1 MNEQMVTPA
10 VSILAGF
17 FLILTGSAL
26 FSRSAERIVSRF
38 FQGHPR
44 GMRILG
50 ILSLS
55 LPEALLPLI
64 AFWTPA
70 SSRAEGAAGQNLDIG
85 VGAILGAPSFLL
97 LVLWPLYLYR
107 ARMEGPVRPGQLQ
120 KEIPLLLAALTI
132 GLSAGLSHN
141 RLLHLLAG
149 CSLIVL
155 FAWVLIRTRPDPGEY
170 DDDEKPDAFRP
181 VTDSGL
187 FLIASALIVAGPR
200 LFLAGLFSFQKIF
213 PGATPF
219 WISMILSALATESP
233 EALALFLFL
242 RRGKIP
248 LAFDV
253 VWGSISFQLTVP
265 LAIGLFFSPW
275 VLTSRHLFV
284 GGILLGVL
292 LASLA
297 FARKSA

>member
-1 MNEQMVTPA
+1 
-10 VSILAGF
+10 
-17 FLILTGSAL
+17 
-26 FSRSAERIVSRF
+26 
-38 FQGHPR
+38 
-44 GMRILG
+44 
-50 ILSLS
+50 
-55 LPEALLPLI
+55 
-64 AFWTPA
+64 
-70 SSRAEGAAGQNLDIG
+70 
-85 VGAILGAPSFLL
+85 
-97 LVLWPLYLYR
+97 
-107 ARMEGPVRPGQLQ
+107 
-120 KEIPLLLAALTI
+120 LTI
-132 GLSAGLSHN
+132 GLLAGLSHN

-155 FAWVLIRTRPDPGEY
+155 FAWILIRIRPDAGEN
-170 DDDEKPDAFRP
+170 DDHEKTGVFRP

-187 FLIASALIVAGPR
+187 FLLSSALIVAGPR
-200 LFLAGLFSFQKIF
+200 LFLSGLFSFQHIF

-248 LAFDV
+248 LGFDV

-265 LAIGLFFSPW
+265 LAIGLSFSPW
-275 VLTSRHLFV
+275 VLTSRHLFI

-292 LASLA
+292 LVSLA

>member
-1 MNEQMVTPA
+1 MATPA
-10 VSILAGF
+10 VFILTGF

-26 FSRSAERIVSRF
+26 FSRSAERLVSRL

-44 GMRILG
+44 GMRILA

-70 SSRAEGAAGQNLDIG
+70 SSRPDGAAGQNLDIG

-107 ARMEGPVRPGQLQ
+107 TRKEGPVRSGQLQ
-120 KEIPLLLAALTI
+120 KEIPVLLLALTV

-149 CSLIVL
+149 CALMVL
-155 FAWVLIRTRPDPGEY
+155 FAWVLIRIRPDSGEN
-170 DDDEKPDAFRP
+170 DDNEKPDVFRP
-181 VTDSGL
+181 VIDSGL
-187 FLIASALIVAGPR
+187 FLLSSALIVAGPR
-200 LFLAGLFSFQKIF
+200 LFLSGLFSFQHIF
-213 PGATPF
+213 PGAMPF

-233 EALALFLFL
+233 EALALFMFL
-242 RRGKIP
+242 RSGKIS
-248 LAFDV
+248 LGFDV

-275 VLTSRHLFV
+275 VLTSRHLSI

-297 FARKSA
+297 FKRKSA